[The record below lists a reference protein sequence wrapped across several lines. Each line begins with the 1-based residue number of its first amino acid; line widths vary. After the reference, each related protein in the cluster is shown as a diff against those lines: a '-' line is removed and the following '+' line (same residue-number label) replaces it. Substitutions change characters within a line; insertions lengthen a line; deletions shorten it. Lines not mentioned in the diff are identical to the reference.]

1 MLRDRHREASHGLYL
16 LDRTPPLSTFLFQSL
31 SRKWGWREE
40 LVLLGAWYLHP
51 CLVSPLGLR
60 SHRICFWKMPG
71 RSVN

>member
-16 LDRTPPLSTFLFQSL
+16 LDRTPQLSTFLFQSL

-51 CLVSPLGLR
+51 
-60 SHRICFWKMPG
+60 
-71 RSVN
+71 